1 MKLKFIGLV
10 VVVILFVIGLG
21 VFMNKQSSAPSKY
34 DDFAKALKT
43 EEAQFYGAF
52 WCPHCKAVKE
62 LFGNAKRY
70 LPYIECS
77 NPDQTVTKV
86 CVDNKIESYP
96 TWKFKNGITI
106 ASKGDPLICP
116 IRSEKPYKDAIC
128 DQTGSQF
135 YRTWIFPE
143 YKFSIK
149 SPTDPISKDG
159 VWKFAPEAEVTGE
172 TPLEFLAAQIGFNLP
187 K

>member
-10 VVVILFVIGLG
+10 IIVILFVIGLG

-34 DDFAKALKT
+34 DDFAKTLKS
-43 EEAQFYGAF
+43 EGAEFFGAF
-52 WCPHCKAVKE
+52 WCSHCKNVKD
-62 LFGNAKRY
+62 LFGSAKKY

-77 NPDQTVTKV
+77 NPNQTVTQI

-96 TWKFKNGITI
+96 TWRFKNGITI
-106 ASKGDPLICP
+106 ASKGEPVVCSLRPGKAEEPPVC
-116 IRSEKPYKDAIC
+116 A
-128 DQTGSQF
+128 QAASQF
-135 YRTWIFPE
+135 YRTWVFPE

-149 SPTDPISKDG
+149 SQADPVGKDG
-159 VWKFAPEAEVTGE
+159 VWKFPSDAVVTGE
-172 TPLEFLAAQIGFNLP
+172 TPLEFLAAQIGFTLP